1 MKPTPTAQNF
11 FRDGWY
17 YSGDLARR
25 DADGNFYFIER
36 KSGMLK
42 VAGHRVFPLEIELTL
57 LRHPAVKEAAVIGV
71 KDDMR
76 GEVPKAFVVLEDSE
90 QTDKKDLMQ
99 FCQANLAHYKMPK
112 IIEYRDALPKIGSGK
127 INKKALVAEEV

>member
-1 MKPTPTAQNF
+1 
-11 FRDGWY
+11 
-17 YSGDLARR
+17 
-25 DADGNFYFIER
+25 
-36 KSGMLK
+36 

-57 LRHPAVKEAAVIGV
+57 LRHPAVKEAAVIAV
-71 KDDMR
+71 KDAMR

-112 IIEYRDALPKIGSGK
+112 MIEYRDALPKIGSGK
-127 INKKALVAEEV
+127 INKTALVAEEE